1 MAKDNK
7 IWRARKGL
15 AFRKLVDGGM
25 LFDQKGQQV
34 HHFNETAAVVWE
46 LCARGQTTAEI
57 VARLRSAYK
66 VDETQIVAD
75 VQEVLKDFSGSD
87 LLQ

>member
-7 IWRARKGL
+7 IWRTRKGL

-46 LCARGQTTAEI
+46 LCANGQTAVEI
-57 VARLRSAYK
+57 VAGLRSTYEA
-66 VDETQIVAD
+66 DETQVVAD
-75 VQEVLKDFSGSD
+75 VEEILEEFSQSD